1 MQSTLKYLIAA
12 MLLIATGVSAQ
23 GYPNKPV
30 RMIVGFP
37 PGGGVDLNA
46 RLIAGKLGE
55 QLGQPVLVDN
65 RAGASGAI
73 GAEVTA
79 GAPADGYTIMV
90 MSATTLTNTLL
101 TRVRYDTIKDFT
113 PITFL
118 SVNPYLLVI
127 HPAIPATHL
136 SEFIAHARANPGK
149 LNYASSGNGGIVHLT
164 AELLQSMTQTQLVHV
179 PYKGMSIA
187 YSDLFAGRVQIA
199 IANVVSGM
207 PYVKAGKV
215 RALGVTGR
223 ARMAMLPDMPT
234 LHESGLPGFEV
245 TQWNGLLG
253 PAGLPRPVVDRLHK
267 ETVAVLRLPDV
278 IARMA
283 ADGSEPAG
291 GSGSELASYMQS
303 ELDKWGAIIR
313 KANIKADP

>member
-1 MQSTLKYLIAA
+1 MNVMLNALLAATTLAVAPVFAQS
-12 MLLIATGVSAQ
+12 
-23 GYPNKPV
+23 YPNKPI

-46 RLIAGKLGE
+46 RLVAGKLAE
-55 QLGQPVLVDN
+55 PLGQPVLVDN

-73 GAEVTA
+73 GTEVTA
-79 GAPADGYTIMV
+79 GSPADGYTIMV

-101 TRVRYDTIKDFT
+101 TKVRYDTIRDFT

-127 HPAIPATHL
+127 HPAIPASNF
-136 SEFIAHARANPGK
+136 SEFITHARANPGK

-199 IANVVSGM
+199 ISNVVSGM

-215 RALGVTGR
+215 RALGVTSR

-253 PAGLPRPVVDRLHK
+253 PAGMPKPIVERLHR
-267 ETVAVLRLPDV
+267 ETVAVLRQPDV

-283 ADGSEPAG
+283 ADGSEPSG
-291 GSGSELASYMQS
+291 GSGSELLAYMQS
-303 ELDKWGAIIR
+303 ELDKWGAIIK
-313 KANIKADP
+313 KANIKAD

>member
-1 MQSTLKYLIAA
+1 MRINHLLLFALS
-12 MLLIATGVSAQ
+12 LLIASASSAQ
-23 GYPNKPV
+23 NYPAKPI

-55 QLGQPVLVDN
+55 ALGQAVLVDN

-79 GAPADGYTIMV
+79 GSPADGYTIMV
-90 MSATTLTNTLL
+90 MSATTLTSTLL
-101 TRVRYDTIKDFT
+101 TRVRYDTIRDFT

-127 HPAIPATHL
+127 HPAIPAANFT
-136 SEFIAHARANPGK
+136 EFIAHAKTNPGK

-199 IANVVSGM
+199 ISNVVSGM

-215 RALGVTGR
+215 RALGVTSR
-223 ARMAMLPDMPT
+223 TRMAMLPDMPT
-234 LHESGLPGFEV
+234 LNESGLPGFEV

-253 PAGLPRPVVDRLHK
+253 PAGMPRPIVDRLHR
-267 ETVAVLRLPDV
+267 ETVAVLRQPDV

-283 ADGSEPAG
+283 ADGSEPSG
-291 GSGSELASYMQS
+291 GTGSELAAYMQS

-313 KANIKADP
+313 KANIKAD